1 MHESPAS
8 HVPRTAE
15 GAARRLWSHTPVG
28 SARSDHPPGEARY
41 FADLRAY
48 RYGYETP
55 FIPRFFDFGRM
66 KDCRVLEIG
75 VGNGIDAAEMARH
88 GAIYAGIDITPRH
101 IELTRQNF
109 AVSGLPPPRILCGNL
124 LETDVGGPFDFIYSF
139 GVLHHVGPEADY
151 LRRACR
157 LLAPQGRL
165 LIGVYSKYSFFNA
178 YLLATWSLRAGRG
191 VTLDDWR
198 SHCAELSPLGD
209 PVTIRIRSRRE
220 MQSLLRECGFEVK
233 RYEKRGFV
241 QAYIPVF
248 GRWLSPDGATLNT
261 CGAALGWYHLFECA
275 AARTSGGG
283 TER

>member
-1 MHESPAS
+1 MRASSLS
-8 HVPRTAE
+8 HVSGGTE

-28 SARSDHPPGEARY
+28 SSRSNHQPGDAQY

-55 FIPRFFDFGRM
+55 FIPRFFDFRRM
-66 KDCRVLEIG
+66 KDRRVLEIG
-75 VGNGIDAAEMARH
+75 VGNGIDAVEMVRH
-88 GAIYAGIDITPRH
+88 GAIYTGIDITARH

-109 AVSGLPPPRILCGNL
+109 AVSGLPAPRILCGNL

-151 LRRACR
+151 LSGARG

-165 LIGVYSKYSFFNA
+165 LLGLYSKYSFFNA
-178 YLLATWSLRAGRG
+178 YLLATWALRARRG

-198 SHCAELSPLGD
+198 SHRAELSPLGD
-209 PVTIRIRSRRE
+209 PVTIRIRSRKE
-220 MQSLLRECGFEVK
+220 VQSLLRDCALEVK
-233 RYEKRGFV
+233 RYGKRGFV

-248 GRWLSPDGATLNT
+248 GRWLSPDGVTLNA
-261 CGAALGWYHLFECA
+261 CGAVLGWYHLFECA
-275 AARTSGGG
+275 AA
-283 TER
+283 